1 MLSNLFSDPIF
12 FVVWVIAVVYAI
24 TVHEFSHVLAAYLLG
39 DKTGQD
45 MGRLTLN
52 PLAHIDWLGL
62 AMLMFVGFGWGRPAP
77 YNPYNLRF
85 PKWGPVIVSLAG
97 PAANLITVIFGILIL
112 RWLGNSTLGN
122 DSSTM
127 LLPLL
132 LSLVM
137 ISLTLMLFNLIPIPP
152 LDGARLLFT
161 ILPARFNDFK
171 VQLAQNGPY
180 VLLGLVILDSII
192 PGLSIFG
199 RLFSGVSQL
208 VYSLL

>member
-52 PLAHIDWLGL
+52 PLAHIDWLGF
-62 AMLMFVGFGWGRPAP
+62 AMLLFVGFGWGRPAP

-97 PAANLITVIFGILIL
+97 PAANLLTVVVGVLLLRLFGGLAV
-112 RWLGNSTLGN
+112 GQE
-122 DSSTM
+122 TM
-127 LLPLL
+127 FSLLL

-137 ISLTLMLFNLIPIPP
+137 INLTLMLFNLIPIPP

-180 VLLGLVILDSII
+180 ILLGLVILDSII

-199 RLFSGVSQL
+199 RLFSGVSQF